1 MQPIWANQVSQMS
14 TVSLLKKTPIL
25 CLFMS
30 FFDWDLKQPKNK
42 DKCHV
47 GENSIQLIFI
57 IEANAMHL
65 WIKLGHQCIWSLD
78 VDLTIVQESMSNYF
92 YFLQSASH
100 QVTIMSSYF
109 LFSIRLSS
117 SRTRS
122 TLAPFPPTLLII
134 SQRRSWKSTR
144 TQ

>member
-1 MQPIWANQVSQMS
+1 MGQARQLNVYS
-14 TVSLLKKTPIL
+14 VKKTLIL

-30 FFDWDLKQPKNK
+30 FFYWDLQQPKNK
-42 DKCHV
+42 DRYPV
-47 GENSIQLIFI
+47 AGNSIQLIFI
-57 IEANAMHL
+57 IEVNAMHL
-65 WIKLGHQCIWSLD
+65 WIKLSHQCIWSLD
-78 VDLTIVQESMSNYF
+78 VDLTIVQKSMSNYF

-117 SRTRS
+117 LRTRS
-122 TLAPFPPTLLII
+122 TLAPFPRTLSII
-134 SQRRSWKSTR
+134 SRRRSWRNTR